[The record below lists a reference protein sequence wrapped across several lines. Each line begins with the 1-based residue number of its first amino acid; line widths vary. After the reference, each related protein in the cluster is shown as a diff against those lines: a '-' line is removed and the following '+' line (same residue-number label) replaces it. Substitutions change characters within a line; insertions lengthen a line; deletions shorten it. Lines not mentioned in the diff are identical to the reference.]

1 MGPTEGSWK
10 GPEVAR
16 KSFTV
21 NDLIEMFRH
30 WNAGRSQV
38 QIHRALGIDR
48 KTIRKYLQ
56 PALAEGIEPAPNEP
70 FDEHLW
76 REHIDRWFPELTD
89 PTARAITWTHIAPHH
104 EWIAKQLSTPVTVA
118 TIAQRLRDDH
128 HVDVSESTVRRY
140 IATTFA
146 EERIQEEVTVP
157 RGSVE
162 PGSEAQIDY
171 GKLGM
176 WFDPRLGRRVTVWAF
191 VMILSCSRKMFV
203 QPVFRMDQESWN
215 ASHVAAFEFFG
226 GVPERLVCDNLKT
239 GVERPDLYDPKI
251 NPAYQELATF
261 FGALIDPARAR
272 KPKDK
277 PRVERPM
284 PYIRD
289 SFWAGREFTSL
300 DQMQTAALHWATEVY
315 GTHRHRGLDGA
326 TPDSVFEAIERST
339 LAPLPARS
347 FEAVRYSVGTVA
359 SDCHVKAGKAF
370 YSVPWRLLGQK
381 VTVRAAGDMVQVF
394 HNDAVAAT
402 HVLHLSG
409 RSTNFE
415 HYPPQKVAHTLR
427 SVTWCRTQAEQIGPG
442 AVAVVRDLSSVN
454 AIHRLRAMQAII
466 RLRDK
471 YPDAR
476 LDAACTR
483 ALELDDVHYRTI
495 KGLLVA
501 GTEQPPHPSTSPS
514 TPPPPAMLR
523 GPAAFDTERTA

>member
-1 MGPTEGSWK
+1 M
-10 GPEVAR
+10 
-16 KSFTV
+16 

-38 QIHRALGIDR
+38 EIHQALGIDR

-56 PALAEGIEPAPNEP
+56 PAVRDGIEPAPQEV

-76 REHIDRWFPELTD
+76 RERIDHWFPALSD
-89 PTARAITWTHIAPHH
+89 PAARALQWGHIAPHRK
-104 EWIAKQLSTPVTVA
+104 WITEQLEVPVTVA

-146 EERIQEEVTVP
+146 QQRLEEKVTVP
-157 RGSVE
+157 RGAVE

-176 WFDPRLGRRVTVWAF
+176 WFDPALGRRISVWAF
-191 VMILSCSRKMFV
+191 VMILACSRKMFV
-203 QPVFRMDQESWN
+203 QPVFRMDQTSWN
-215 ASHVAAFEFFG
+215 ASHVAAFEYFG
-226 GVPERLVCDNLKT
+226 GVPARLVCDNLKT
-239 GVERPDLYDPKI
+239 GVERPDLYDPMI
-251 NPAYQELATF
+251 NPAYQELASFYGT
-261 FGALIDPARAR
+261 LIDPARAR

-289 SFWAGREFTSL
+289 SFWAGRDFTSL
-300 DQMQTAALHWATEVY
+300 GQMQNAAMHWATEVY
-315 GTHRHRGLDGA
+315 GQHQHRGLDGA
-326 TPDSVFEAIERST
+326 TPSSMFEAVERSA
-339 LAPLPARS
+339 LAPLPARP
-347 FEAVRYSVGTVA
+347 FETVRYSVGTVA
-359 SDCHVKAGKAF
+359 PDCHVKAGKAF

-381 VTVRAAGDMVQVF
+381 VTVRTAGDIVQVF
-394 HNDAVAAT
+394 HDDTVAAT

-415 HYPPQKVAHTLR
+415 HYPPHKVAHTLR
-427 SVTWCRTQAEQIGPG
+427 SVNWCRNQAEQIGAG
-442 AVAVVRDLSSVN
+442 ATKVIDELSSVN
-454 AIHRLRAMQAII
+454 AIHRLRAIQAII
-466 RLRDK
+466 RLREK

-483 ALELDDVHYRTI
+483 ALELEDVHYRTI

-501 GTEQPPHPSTSPS
+501 GTEHGERPNDHPSAPLSP
-514 TPPPPAMLR
+514 ALLR
-523 GPAAFDTERTA
+523 GPDAFDTAQSA